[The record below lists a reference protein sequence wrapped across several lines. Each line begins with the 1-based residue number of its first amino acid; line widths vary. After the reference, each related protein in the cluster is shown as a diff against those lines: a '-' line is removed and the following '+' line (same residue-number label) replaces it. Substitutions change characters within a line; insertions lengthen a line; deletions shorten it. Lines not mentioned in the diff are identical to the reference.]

1 MELLR
6 FSFRELPRA
15 FDKFEPAHRGAMI
28 IPYRQVPSDKA
39 SRACHPVIGYRIARA
54 SDPHHNVVVL
64 DFDQEF
70 PAQHYCPRCLAAKAS
85 TSGNGRAFP
94 LASAS
99 PGARVLELSDFSG
112 VLKVVGERTQL
123 RRPV

>member
-6 FSFRELPRA
+6 FGFSELPRA

-54 SDPHHNVVVL
+54 GHNVVVL
-64 DFDQEF
+64 DFDHE
-70 PAQHYCPRCLAAKAS
+70 ALRS
-85 TSGNGRAFP
+85 I
-94 LASAS
+94 S
-99 PGARVLELSDFSG
+99 PPDE
-112 VLKVVGERTQL
+112 
-123 RRPV
+123 